1 MIRGKLPIAFLCKF
15 SLTPAKIT
23 AELESHQFRIY
34 RQNITYKTCWILQ
47 IIHIQYLH
55 LSSRIDDSR
64 KMMRKKMK
72 KISSHSCHV
81 YHINIL

>member
-55 LSSRIDDSR
+55 LFFCLRILP
-64 KMMRKKMK
+64 KNV
-72 KISSHSCHV
+72 ISH
-81 YHINIL
+81 